1 MRAVHSPERVD
12 NACTYRFRYRIIAVR
27 PWPIQVSAASVQE
40 EGPLA
45 VSATRTEPTAPG
57 ATSQG
62 PAAVPGTVPRRVRP
76 PRWLDLRLVLGVL
89 LVLGSVLLGARV
101 VAAADATVP
110 VWSAAGD
117 LAAGTQLAAE
127 DLVAVDVRLDDV
139 AGAYLATST
148 RPEGRTLAR
157 AVRSGE
163 LLPRTALEEPAE
175 LVQLALPVQA
185 GYVPPGLD
193 RGQVVD
199 VYAVADPAAGAT
211 AAGDGS
217 VALVVAAA
225 PVQAISGRTEGVLS
239 TATTTVQVVVSVP
252 VGDAPGVLAAIGG
265 RPLVVVVHGSVD
277 TDGEAATAPPARPA
291 GTSPSSRPS
300 SAPPSPPTAAPPTA
314 AIPATPTPAPTPAP
328 APAADVPVPPAADAG
343 APAAAAPAVPPA
355 GAL

>member
-1 MRAVHSPERVD
+1 
-12 NACTYRFRYRIIAVR
+12 
-27 PWPIQVSAASVQE
+27 
-40 EGPLA
+40 
-45 VSATRTEPTAPG
+45 VSATRTVPTAREAGTPG
-57 ATSQG
+57 AV
-62 PAAVPGTVPRRVRP
+62 AVPGSAPRRVRP

-110 VWSAAGD
+110 VWSATGD
-117 LAAGTQLAAE
+117 LAAGTVLTTG

-157 AVRSGE
+157 AVRGGE

-211 AAGDGS
+211 GAGTGG

-225 PVQAISGRTEGVLS
+225 PVQAVSGRTEGVLS

-252 VGDAPGVLAAIGG
+252 AGQAPAVLGAIGG

-277 TDGEAATAPPARPA
+277 VAGGAASVPSAAAPPSTPPSPGAPATSAPAASVPSSGVPSSGVPSPGAPVASAPPAPAPDAVPPATAPPPQA
-291 GTSPSSRPS
+291 GAATSGV
-300 SAPPSPPTAAPPTA
+300 
-314 AIPATPTPAPTPAP
+314 PATGTP
-328 APAADVPVPPAADAG
+328 
-343 APAAAAPAVPPA
+343 
-355 GAL
+355 

>member
-1 MRAVHSPERVD
+1 M
-12 NACTYRFRYRIIAVR
+12 
-27 PWPIQVSAASVQE
+27 

-45 VSATRTEPTAPG
+45 VSATRTVPTAPG
-57 ATSQG
+57 AAAPG
-62 PAAVPGTVPRRVRP
+62 PAGPVPGQAPRRVRP

-101 VAAADATVP
+101 VTAADATVP

-117 LAAGTQLAAE
+117 LAAGTVLSAG

-157 AVRSGE
+157 AVRGGE
-163 LLPRTALEEPAE
+163 LLPRTALDEPAE

-211 AAGDGS
+211 VAGDG
-217 VALVVAAA
+217 VTLVVAAA

-252 VGDAPGVLAAIGG
+252 ADRAPAVLGAIGG

-277 TDGEAATAPPARPA
+277 VVDGTAAPSAPATGAATPSAAAPSSSRSPAATPRSTPA
-291 GTSPSSRPS
+291 APSSSRPPAATPR
-300 SAPPSPPTAAPPTA
+300 SAPAAPAPPTA
-314 AIPATPTPAPTPAP
+314 ASTSRAASSAAPSADRGATAPGVPATGTP
-328 APAADVPVPPAADAG
+328 
-343 APAAAAPAVPPA
+343 
-355 GAL
+355 